1 MVWELLLV
9 VGVLCCG
16 VADVEVCTYHVQQP
30 PAPHFFCFPRGDFIR
45 PRLGLYFSISRMWPT
60 SIILSAAVIL
70 AASSV
75 SASNDPRECEGEI
88 PMPTQRFRSSPK
100 LSIG

>member
-1 MVWELLLV
+1 MTYTRY
-9 VGVLCCG
+9 
-16 VADVEVCTYHVQQP
+16 VCTTYVHASP
-30 PAPHFFCFPRGDFIR
+30 SFFIIFQLSAWRYRIHSISASAFIV
-45 PRLGLYFSISRMWPT
+45 SISRMWPT

-88 PMPTQRFRSSPK
+88 PMPKQ
-100 LSIG
+100 I